1 MAHYATMDYPAKSP
15 IKIQD
20 ALLGKGSY
28 YLNRGTEG
36 ERSRYMRKSKIV
48 YNPLLSVKE
57 NAENNRVSEA
67 AIRWYIRTNGI
78 DRKRDNAIIIQRA
91 IKDIKKKCPDI
102 SIKELSDELHLS
114 INTIKKHLNTD
125 VQLSDNDSS
134 KLSTF
139 DTSTKKFLISTISD
153 NQHEILNNILRLHVK
168 RKQFD
173 CDLTYSVGVF
183 YKHLPQP
190 LLKYDEYPQM
200 EGVLPLKA
208 AYDIEANKL
217 HSIVIDLPF
226 IIRNNKGGDSINAC
240 KIANRFNS
248 FQTPQELYDANDSIL
263 SLAFDKLE
271 RRGLL
276 IVKTM
281 DVIFA
286 GKQHWVANYVINKA
300 TELGFEMVD
309 LFILIAKGKL
319 IRSDGCIQHH
329 ARKFHSYFLI
339 FQKR

>member
-1 MAHYATMDYPAKSP
+1 
-15 IKIQD
+15 
-20 ALLGKGSY
+20 
-28 YLNRGTEG
+28 
-36 ERSRYMRKSKIV
+36 MRKSRII

-57 NAENNRVSEA
+57 NAENNNVSIS

-78 DRKRDNAIIIQRA
+78 DRKRDNAIILQRA
-91 IKDIKKKCPDI
+91 ISEIRKKQPNI
-102 SIKELSDELHLS
+102 SIKELSDKLKVS
-114 INTIKKHLNTD
+114 ANTIKKHLNS
-125 VQLSDNDSS
+125 VSAASENDSS

-139 DTSTKKFLISTISD
+139 DTTSKKFLISTVSD

-168 RKQFD
+168 RKQID
-173 CDLTYSVGVF
+173 CDLTYSIGCF

-190 LLKYDEYPQM
+190 VLKYDKYPQID
-200 EGVLPLKA
+200 GVLPLESA
-208 AYDIEANKL
+208 FDLEADTL

-226 IIRNNKGGDSINAC
+226 IIRNNKGGKSINTC

-248 FQTPQELYDANDSIL
+248 FSSAKELYDANDSIL

-271 RRGLL
+271 KKGIL

-300 TELGFEMVD
+300 TELGFEMID
-309 LFILIAKGKL
+309 LFILIANKKL
-319 IRSDGCIQHH
+319 LRSDGCLQHH
-329 ARKFHSYFLI
+329 ARKFHSYFLV
-339 FQKR
+339 FKK

>member
-1 MAHYATMDYPAKSP
+1 M
-15 IKIQD
+15 
-20 ALLGKGSY
+20 
-28 YLNRGTEG
+28 R
-36 ERSRYMRKSKIV
+36 RKSKII

-57 NAENNRVSEA
+57 NAENNHVSIS

-91 IKDIKKKCPDI
+91 INELRKKQPDI
-102 SIKELSDELHLS
+102 TIKELSEKLKIS
-114 INTIKKHLNTD
+114 VNTIKKHLNFAGFA
-125 VQLSDNDSS
+125 SESDSS

-139 DTSTKKFLISTISD
+139 DTSSKKFLISTVSD

-168 RKQFD
+168 RKQID
-173 CDLTYSVGVF
+173 CDLTYSIGCF

-190 LLKYDEYPQM
+190 VFKYDKYPQT
-200 EGVLPLKA
+200 EDSLPLETA
-208 AYDIEANKL
+208 LDLEANTL

-226 IIRNNKGGDSINAC
+226 IIRNNKGGKSINTC

-248 FQTPQELYDANDSIL
+248 FNSAKELYDANDYIL

-271 RRGLL
+271 KGGIL

-286 GKQHWVANYVINKA
+286 GKQHWVANYV
-300 TELGFEMVD
+300 
-309 LFILIAKGKL
+309 
-319 IRSDGCIQHH
+319 
-329 ARKFHSYFLI
+329 
-339 FQKR
+339 

>member
-1 MAHYATMDYPAKSP
+1 M
-15 IKIQD
+15 
-20 ALLGKGSY
+20 
-28 YLNRGTEG
+28 R
-36 ERSRYMRKSKIV
+36 RKSKII

-57 NAENNRVSEA
+57 NAENNHVSIS
-67 AIRWYIRTNGI
+67 AIRWYISTNGI

-91 IKDIKKKCPDI
+91 INELRKKQPDI
-102 SIKELSDELHLS
+102 TIKELSEKLKIS
-114 INTIKKHLNTD
+114 VNTIKKHLNFAGFA
-125 VQLSDNDSS
+125 SECDSS

-139 DTSTKKFLISTISD
+139 DTSSKKFLISTVSD

-168 RKQFD
+168 RKQID
-173 CDLTYSVGVF
+173 CDLTYSIGCF

-190 LLKYDEYPQM
+190 VFKYDKYPQT
-200 EGVLPLKA
+200 EDSLPLETA
-208 AYDIEANKL
+208 LDLEANTL

-226 IIRNNKGGDSINAC
+226 IIRNNKGGKSINTC

-248 FQTPQELYDANDSIL
+248 FNSAKELYDANDYIL

-271 RRGLL
+271 RGGIL

-300 TELGFEMVD
+300 TDLGFEMID
-309 LFILIAKGKL
+309 LFILIANKKL
-319 IRSDGCIQHH
+319 LRSDGCIQHH
-329 ARKFHSYFLI
+329 ARKFHSYFLV
-339 FQKR
+339 FKK